1 MKIEFTGDRPRDV
14 VVGVRTLRV
23 SKGDAVDVPDD
34 DAKSLIDQGWFKP
47 VKESKAKSEK
57 GDD

>member
-23 SKGDAVDVPDD
+23 SKGDTVDVPDD
-34 DAKSLIDQGWFKP
+34 AAKSLVEQGWFRK
-47 VKESKAKSEK
+47 VKQSKSEK